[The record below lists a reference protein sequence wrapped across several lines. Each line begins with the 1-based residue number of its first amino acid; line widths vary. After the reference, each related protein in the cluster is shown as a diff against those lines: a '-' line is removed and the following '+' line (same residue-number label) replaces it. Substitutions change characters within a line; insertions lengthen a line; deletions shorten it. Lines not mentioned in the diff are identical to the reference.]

1 MPADDST
8 EPRDR
13 RRWPDRSHRD
23 PERTRGAIL
32 AAATREFA
40 EKGFGGARVDS
51 IALRAGTNKRMLY
64 HYFGDKEALYLVVL
78 EEAYAGIRG
87 AEATLDLGHR
97 EPEEGLRE
105 LALFTWRYFVEHP
118 EFISLLN
125 TENLMRAR
133 FLKGSK
139 RIREMQTHLVTELT
153 SILERGERQG
163 VFAPGLDPLH
173 VYLTHRLALGLLP
186 LEPIHALGDLRPRT
200 RRARPA
206 RRLGGARRPRRPRQR
221 PVLAE
226 VTGC

>member
-1 MPADDST
+1 MHADDST
-8 EPRDR
+8 QGIPGEEPR
-13 RRWPDRSHRD
+13 PVHRD
-23 PERTRGAIL
+23 PERTRAAIL

-51 IALRAGTNKRMLY
+51 IAARAGTNKRMLY

-87 AEATLDLGHR
+87 AEATLDIWHR
-97 EPEEGLRE
+97 TPEDGLRE

-139 RIREMQTHLVTELT
+139 RIREMQTHLVGELT
-153 SILERGERQG
+153 SVLRRGEAEG

-173 VYLTHRLALGLLP
+173 VYLIMASMSVFYLSNQYTLSVIFGRELAAADQLAAW
-186 LEPIHALGDLRPRT
+186 EAHVVNT
-200 RRARPA
+200 
-206 RRLGGARRPRRPRQR
+206 
-221 PVLAE
+221 VLAS
-226 VTGC
+226 VRA